1 MQNENDKNFVENIL
15 KEMLRFP
22 EDVRVRRSTDEMGI
36 LIEVQVNKADMATL
50 IGVKGQNVN
59 AIRTLLRIVGS
70 KSNARCNLK
79 VIEPS
84 EPLI

>member
-1 MQNENDKNFVENIL
+1 MENQNDKNFVENIL

-22 EDVRVRRSTDEMGI
+22 DDVQVKRSTDEMGI

-70 KSNARCNLK
+70 KSNSRCNLK

-84 EPLI
+84 ELLI